1 MLNVKK
7 VFHYDDDTKE
17 LITGTAHQL
26 NGLSYIIDDVKEVL
40 HYDLIY
46 SFFEKRRLIKEVK
59 KRINS
64 SDWVIFNDKGFFPEV
79 YIVEKEDFDTN
90 YYFGYVIKSHSY
102 YYCDARMESRPEPC
116 SLIQITGEEGNL
128 EAIKCFVS
136 QCHYGSRLK
145 IKESKIKS
153 EDFEHFIMCGKEVK
167 FKRYDFF
174 LVLKTRE
181 IVKLVTKKQV
191 ETGEYAYI
199 FGY

>member
-1 MLNVKK
+1 MSNVKK
-7 VFHYDDDTKE
+7 VFRYNEKKVFHCDDDTKE

-79 YIVEKEDFDTN
+79 YIVEKEDFDAN
-90 YYFGYVIKSHSY
+90 YYYGQIVKRNFF
-102 YYCDARMESRPEPC
+102 YYCDGITEDRIEDGDA
-116 SLIQITGEEGNL
+116 IQITGERGNF
-128 EAIKCFVS
+128 EAIKFFLS
-136 QCHYGSRLK
+136 TRRYSSRLN

-153 EDFEHFIMCGKEVK
+153 EEFEHFIINGEEVK
-167 FKRYDFF
+167 FKRYDYF
-174 LVLKTRE
+174 VLAKTKER
-181 IVKLVTKKQV
+181 VKVIARKQFEV
-191 ETGEYAYI
+191 
-199 FGY
+199 